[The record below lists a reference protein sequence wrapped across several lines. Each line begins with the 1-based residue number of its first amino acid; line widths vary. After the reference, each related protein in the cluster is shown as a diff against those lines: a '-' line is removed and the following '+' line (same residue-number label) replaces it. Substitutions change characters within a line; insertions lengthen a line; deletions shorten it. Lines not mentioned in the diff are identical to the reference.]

1 MKKLLLFIFS
11 IVPLLTIQAQIPT
24 AGLIKDYKFTNG
36 SLASDVMPSL
46 QAGTTTLVPTG
57 SSRTIVADRNSV
69 ANNAI
74 SLNGDSFLAGGTN
87 ASSVNN
93 FTVSFWIKTT
103 VNESPKRYILDQHNT
118 ASNPAGF
125 SVSLKD
131 GKIYYNGQFS
141 WNFPS
146 GGSNNSGVRQ
156 VVSAPINDGQ
166 WHHVVCLLSSTSSG
180 MYAGALVQYT
190 LTYTYSLYIDNVL
203 IGSDAETDY
212 AAGLASDPYSVR
224 AITATKQLVIGKS
237 PDVSVLDYQ
246 DAIDQ
251 IRYYERTLSPNEIDI
266 LFNEDKPKVPIYVN
280 ANATGSNNGTSWAN
294 AYSSLDAAIT
304 ASTSVNEIWV
314 AAGTYKPAGTAR
326 TSTFSLKYG
335 SKLYGG
341 FAGNETLLSE
351 RNPKNNIIILSGDIN
366 GDDNSTITAA
376 ESTRQDNVY
385 HVLTIKGSL
394 RDILVDG
401 FTISGGNANGP
412 TLTTGTASAQYYH
425 TRGGA
430 IYVNTYAMND
440 YAYVKIQNCILE
452 KNSGSDTGVA
462 TGYYAGGV
470 NYQSYKLD
478 FDSCIVRNNFSG
490 TNSQILING
499 ANGFNWNGNSEI
511 KNCLFH
517 NNTSTSGAST
527 LYLSASTSNGGNE
540 NGINVDVINSTF
552 SNNVG
557 VSGNVVKTDNGS
569 NTRFKNCIIYGN
581 GSNAPFLIAG
591 SLGGPSLQSTIS
603 QGGQISGI
611 NLNPLFNTD
620 YTLQSGSPAIDSGNN
635 SLIVTGMPIDLNGNN
650 RIVNSIVDMGAYEYD
665 SALGTE
671 EFAIK
676 NEFKIYPNP
685 FQDYIIIDSNNS
697 IREINVFTIDGK
709 KIINTKKTELYLGN
723 LNSGLYIVKI
733 TFDDATV
740 AVKKI
745 VKK

>member
-11 IVPLLTIQAQIPT
+11 IVPFFLLHAQIPT

-36 SLASDVMPSL
+36 ALTSDVMPSL
-46 QAGTTTLVPTG
+46 QAGTTTLAPTG
-57 SSRTIVADRNSV
+57 SARTVIADRNTV

-87 ASSVNN
+87 SASVNN
-93 FTVSFWIKTT
+93 FSVSFWIKTT

-118 ASNPAGF
+118 ASDPAGF

-180 MYAGALVQYT
+180 MYAGSLVQYT

-212 AAGLASDPYSVR
+212 ASGLASDPYTVR

-237 PDVSVLDYQ
+237 PDVSFLDYQ
-246 DAIDQ
+246 NAIDQ
-251 IRYYERTLSPNEIDI
+251 IRYYERTLTPGEIDV
-266 LFNEDKPKVPIYVN
+266 LFNEDKPSVPIYVN
-280 ANATGSNNGTSWAN
+280 ANATGTNNGTSWAN
-294 AYSSLDAAIT
+294 AYTSLDAAIT

-314 AAGTYKPAGTAR
+314 AAGTYKPAGTSR

-351 RNPKNNIIILSGDIN
+351 RNPKNNITILSGDIN
-366 GDDNSTITAA
+366 GNDNTTITATEA
-376 ESTRQDNVY
+376 TRQDNAY
-385 HVLTIKGSL
+385 HVLTIKGNL
-394 RDILVDG
+394 RDVLIDG

-430 IYVNTYAMND
+430 IYINPFSIND
-440 YAYVKIQNCILE
+440 YVYVKIKNCILE

-462 TGYYAGGV
+462 AAYYASGV
-470 NYQSYKLD
+470 NYQSFRLD
-478 FDSCIVRNNFSG
+478 FDSSIVRNNFSG

-511 KNCLFH
+511 KNCLFY

-527 LYLSASTSNGGNE
+527 LYLSASTSNGGNQ
-540 NGINVDVINSTF
+540 NGINVDVVNSTF

-557 VSGNVVKTDNGS
+557 ASGNVIKTDNGS

-581 GSNAPFLIAG
+581 GSNTPFVIAG
-591 SLGGPSLQSTIS
+591 TLGGPALQNTIS

-611 NLNPLFNTD
+611 NSNPLFNSD
-620 YTLQSGSPAIDSGNN
+620 FTLQSGSPAIDAGNN
-635 SLIVTGMPIDLNGNN
+635 TLIVTGMPYDLNGNN

-665 SALGTE
+665 SVLGTE
-671 EFAIK
+671 EFATK

-685 FQDYIIIDSNNS
+685 FQDTITIDSNNN
-697 IREINVFTIDGK
+697 IKEVNIFTIDGK
-709 KIINTKKTELYLGN
+709 QIMSSKKSELYLGN
-723 LNSGLYIVKI
+723 LNSGMYIVKI
-733 TFDDATV
+733 IFDDSTV
-740 AVKKI
+740 AVKKT